1 MAQEAVSYTHLAA
14 GENMIQPHPV
24 LFGIIYG
31 LIGIV
36 IQNDSAVA
44 DGLVSGIGKGNG
56 IVILRIE
63 SINGL
68 Y

>member
-1 MAQEAVSYTHLAA
+1 
-14 GENMIQPHPV
+14 MIQPHPV

-63 SINGL
+63 SINGM